1 MVEVS
6 FYVEIINAIL
16 LIGGSLLLLLWKKEG
31 NEKDTKLIKN
41 IGLSIMLIGM
51 YKLTS
56 ILFQLIQFNEYIYA
70 ISSIP
75 ALIALVKLMFNLMD
89 YLEDKQ

>member
-6 FYVEIINAIL
+6 FYVEIINSIL
-16 LIGGSLLLLLWKKEG
+16 LVGGSLLLLFWREG
-31 NEKDTKLIKN
+31 SDKNAKLIRD
-41 IGLSIMLIGM
+41 IGLVIMLIGL

-56 ILFQLIQFNEYIYA
+56 VAFQIIQFSNYIFA

-75 ALIALVKLMFNLMD
+75 ALLGLIKLMFNLID
-89 YLEDKQ
+89 YLEAKK